1 MRLGNFL
8 YALLASAAA
17 VSGCQKEAQEFAR
30 HENPDIPGEQ
40 ISENSIVPGVMKIM
54 VTEDLAGRLLASADR
69 SGMVEDFAD
78 AGLAIDGINI
88 RDVRTTFSIGGK
100 YEARQRKAGLHRW
113 FTVSFEEGASLTKA
127 ASGLSDIDGVEYTQP
142 VRKIREMSVSMNDPQ
157 YSGQWH
163 YYNTGQHDLR
173 PGIDI
178 RLQQAWDRYGVFGSP
193 DVVVAIIDAGVDF
206 RHEDLNGNI
215 WVNETELNG
224 AQDADDDGNGY
235 ADDIYGFN
243 FVTMDNDI
251 TPESHGTHVAG
262 TVAAVNDNGT
272 GVCGVAGGRYPDKG
286 ARLMCLQIMDDR
298 YPKKGVY
305 IERVFQYAAD
315 NGAVIA
321 QNSWGYEDAM
331 EDIPL
336 SDKVAIDYFIKNAG
350 CDENGNQLP
359 GSPMKG
365 GLVVFAAGNESRD
378 MSYPAAYEPVLSV
391 AAVGPYGKYAYYT
404 NYGPWVDVC
413 APGGDTDAA
422 IYGGVLSTIPSGYGV
437 QQGTSMA
444 CPHVSGLA
452 ALILASKGGEG
463 FTCEDLYEAIVE
475 SSDPSIYSY
484 NADME
489 GMLGKGMI
497 NAVRAFAYFSTDA
510 PENVTGL
517 EISTKSN
524 VLIFTADIP
533 ADKDDGSAY
542 YYNVYY
548 STGQFNQ
555 PDLASVESAKFDIE
569 SLTDAGENRKTFS
582 LQGLEF
588 GTEYWYAVSA
598 EDLAGN
604 ESGLSEIHSAV
615 TGENRPPAINVSGET
630 EFDMKAFETR
640 TLQVSVTEEDG
651 HAFTVSFD
659 NKGNDAAIYTPVSGS
674 EGTISINARK
684 SAPGSYSCVVTATDE
699 FGASSELEIKYRILE
714 NLPPMQTAEIPS
726 LVVTGIGGTVSL
738 EIQDYFTDPDGESLA
753 VTASM
758 SVEGIA
764 GFSYLN
770 GTATFTGESVGSTS
784 VIIIVQDASGDSV
797 SASFEIVVRDGTYPF
812 DLYPNPVTDYLNVR
826 TGEDTD
832 ADIRVYDAAGRT
844 VYKGLSA
851 VSAFAPVR
859 IDMRECAPGRYTVA
873 VTFNGKEHVRSV
885 VKL

>member
-1 MRLGNFL
+1 MRLRNFL
-8 YALLASAAA
+8 YTVLASTAA

-113 FTVSFEEGASLTKA
+113 FTVNFEEGASLTKA

-524 VLIFTADIP
+524 ALIFTADIP

-548 STGQFNQ
+548 STGQFSQ
-555 PDLASVESAKFDIE
+555 PDLASVESARFDIE

-604 ESGLSEIHSAV
+604 ESGLSEIYSV
-615 TGENRPPAINVSGET
+615 TTGENHPPVISVSGET
-630 EFDMKAFETR
+630 EFDLKSSEAKA
-640 TLQVSVTEEDG
+640 LQIYVTEEDG

-659 NKGNDAAIYTPVSGS
+659 NMGNEAAIYTPISAT
-674 EGTISINARK
+674 EGTVSVNARN
-684 SAPGSYSCVVTATDE
+684 SGPGSYSCVLAATDE
-699 FGASSELEIKYRILE
+699 FGASSEVEIRYNILE
-714 NLPPMQTAEIPS
+714 NRPPIQTAELPS
-726 LVVTGIGGTVSL
+726 LMVNGIGGNVSL
-738 EIQDYFTDPDGESLA
+738 KISDYFTDPDGENLTVS
-753 VTASM
+753 ASV
-758 SVEGIA
+758 SEQGIVS
-764 GFSYLN
+764 FSN
-770 GTATFTGESVGSTS
+770 TGETITFTGTAIGSTRVS
-784 VIIIVQDASGDSV
+784 LTVKDAGDTGV
-797 SASFEIVVRDGTYPF
+797 TADFDIVVRDNTYPF
-812 DLYPNPVTDYLNVR
+812 DVYPNPVTDFLNIR
-826 TGEDTD
+826 TGESVNAHIIITD
-832 ADIRVYDAAGRT
+832 IAGRSVYDAT
-844 VYKGLSA
+844 SP
-851 VSAFAPVR
+851 VSAFSPVSV
-859 IDMRECAPGRYTVA
+859 DMRGYAPGRYSVKISY
-873 VTFNGKEHVRSV
+873 GGEEYLRSV

>member
-1 MRLGNFL
+1 MRLRNFL
-8 YALLASAAA
+8 YAVLACA
-17 VSGCQKEAQEFAR
+17 VVTGCQKDVREFVPQT
-30 HENPDIPGEQ
+30 NPESTGEH
-40 ISENSIVPGVMKIM
+40 ISENSTVPGVMKIR
-54 VTEDLAGRLLASADR
+54 VSEDLAARLLASADG
-69 SGMVEDFAD
+69 SGCVEDFTD
-78 AGLAIDGINI
+78 AGLVMDGIDI
-88 RDVRTTFSIGGK
+88 LDVRTTFSIGGR

-113 FTVSFEEGASLTKA
+113 FTVSFSEGTSLTKA
-127 ASGLSDIDGVEYTQP
+127 ASDLSGIDGVEYAQP
-142 VRKIREMSVSMNDPQ
+142 VHKVRRMSVTMDDPR
-157 YSGQWH
+157 YSSQWH
-163 YYNTGQHDLR
+163 YYNTGQNDLK

-193 DVVVAIIDAGVDF
+193 DVVVAIIDGGVDYT
-206 RHEDLNGNI
+206 HEDLADNI
-215 WVNETELNG
+215 WVNEAELNG
-224 AQDADDDGNGY
+224 TPGTDDDGNGY
-235 ADDIYGFN
+235 TDDIYGFN

-251 TPESHGTHVAG
+251 NPEDHGTHVAG
-262 TVAAVNDNGT
+262 TVAAVNNNGT

-286 ARLMCLQIMDDR
+286 ARLMCLQIMDER
-298 YPKKGVY
+298 YPDMGVY
-305 IERVFQYAAD
+305 LDRVFQYAAD
-315 NGAVIA
+315 NGANIA
-321 QNSWGYEDAM
+321 QNSWGYENDM
-331 EDIPL
+331 SEMPL
-336 SDKVAIDYFIKNAG
+336 SAKVAIDYFIENAG

-378 MSYPAAYEPVLSV
+378 LSYPAAYEATLSV
-391 AAVGPYGKYAYYT
+391 AAVGPFGKYAYYT

-413 APGGDTDAA
+413 APGGDTKAA
-422 IYGGVLSTIPSGYGV
+422 IYGGVVSTIPQGYGA

-452 ALILASKGGEG
+452 ALILSAKGGEG
-463 FTCEDLYEAIVE
+463 FTCDDLFEAIVN
-475 SSDPSIYSY
+475 SSDPSIYRY
-484 NADME
+484 NTDME

-497 NAVRAFAYFSTDA
+497 NSVRAFAYFSTAA

-517 EISTKSN
+517 ETEVKSN
-524 VLIFTADIP
+524 TLAFTADIP
-533 ADKDDGSAY
+533 ADEDDGTAY
-542 YYNVYY
+542 FYNVYY
-548 STGQFNQ
+548 STEPFSQT
-555 PDLASVESAKFDIE
+555 DLEPVQSVSFDIE
-569 SLTDAGENRKTFS
+569 SLPDTGENRKSFNLS
-582 LQGLEF
+582 GLEF
-588 GTEYWYAVSA
+588 NREYWYAVSA

-604 ESGLSEIHSAV
+604 ESELSEIYSV
-615 TGENRPPAINVSGET
+615 TTGKNHPPVISVSGET
-630 EFDMKAFETR
+630 EFDLKSSEAKA
-640 TLQVSVTEEDG
+640 LQIYVTEEDG

-659 NKGNDAAIYTPVSGS
+659 NMGNEAAIYTPISAT
-674 EGTISINARK
+674 EGTVSVNARN
-684 SAPGSYSCVVTATDE
+684 SGPGSYSCVLAATDE
-699 FGASSELEIKYRILE
+699 FGASSEVEIRYNILE
-714 NLPPMQTAEIPS
+714 NRPPVQTAEIPS
-726 LVVTGIGGTVSL
+726 LVVTGIGGTASL